1 MKINLAQA
9 TTLPEQTIVN
19 SHTALN
25 NNLRQLI
32 QWIETLQYHHHL
44 RKTHSHKSACA
55 GGIDVSE
62 HVDNDAFA
70 DTDAS
75 GTRN

>member
-9 TTLPEQTIVN
+9 ATLLEQPIVN
-19 SHTALN
+19 SHRAIN
-25 NNLRQLI
+25 YNLRQLI

-55 GGIDVSE
+55 AGIDVSK
-62 HVDNDAFA
+62 HVDKDAFA

-75 GTRN
+75 GTKN